1 MDTKLRSTPHRDRGG
16 EGGELA
22 TFNLQLAATGV
33 APGRLGDRRPIRPV
47 WPVKQAV

>member
-1 MDTKLRSTPHRDRGG
+1 MR
-16 EGGELA
+16 ELA

-47 WPVKQAV
+47 WPVKQAVDSFWATD